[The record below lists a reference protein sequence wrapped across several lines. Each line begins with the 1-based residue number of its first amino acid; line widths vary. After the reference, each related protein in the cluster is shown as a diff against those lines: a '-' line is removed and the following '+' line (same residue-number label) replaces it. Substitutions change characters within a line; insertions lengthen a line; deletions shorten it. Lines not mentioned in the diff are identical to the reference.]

1 MIFVTGDTH
10 IPIDIHKL
18 NSKNFPEQKSLTKK
32 DYVII
37 CGNFGGVWDNSKT
50 DKYWLKWLQQ
60 CNYTTLFIDGNH
72 ENFEL
77 LYKYPVENWNGGKIH
92 KITKSVFHLMRGQ
105 VFDIDNKKIFTMGG
119 ASSHDRLFRV
129 DHKSW
134 WEEEFPCEA
143 EMAEG
148 IKNLEINNNKVDII
162 ISHCCPTSIMKCL
175 NTEYKSDKL
184 TEYFEKLQCL
194 IEYKQWFFG
203 HYHEDEKIND
213 KFTVLYNDII
223 KI

>member
-10 IPIDIHKL
+10 MPIDIHKL
-18 NSKNFPEQKSLTKK
+18 NSKKFPEQKSLTKN

-37 CGNFGGVWDNSKT
+37 CGDFGGVWDNSKT
-50 DKYWLKWLQQ
+50 DRYWLKWLQQ
-60 CNYTTLFIDGNH
+60 CNFTTLFIDGNH

-105 VFDIDNKKIFTMGG
+105 VFNIDNKKIFTMGG
-119 ASSHDRLFRV
+119 ASSRDRLFRIN
-129 DHKSW
+129 HKSW
-134 WEEEFPCEA
+134 WEEELPCKA

-162 ISHCCPTSIMKCL
+162 ISHCCPTSIMKTL
-175 NTEYKSDKL
+175 NTEYNSDKL
-184 TEYFEKLQCL
+184 TEYFENLQCL

-213 KFTVLYNDII
+213 KYTVLYNDII